1 LFDEKL
7 EGQMSFRTKFAL
19 ILASATLAIYTVVGG
34 WISTRAQQPA
44 NDPNAQL
51 RIFESVLQHIQ
62 NDYVDEPNMEKVRA
76 GALRGLAYG
85 LDPYSTYLT
94 PEQVRDYS
102 DNAKNNQSGIGA
114 ELSQVASYLYVIAPM
129 KGSPA
134 DQAGVRA
141 GDIIEYID
149 NKATRDISLYDA
161 KQLLNG
167 PAGTEVKL
175 RILRANTKPLTLT
188 VKRGTSRAA
197 TAETRMETGRI
208 GVLRINSLTDGEA
221 NDVRGRLQD
230 LIKQGAQKVVVDL
243 RATAGGSISDA
254 VAVANLFVRDG
265 VLAETIGREGK
276 VLKTYS
282 ADPKAAIFNGPLVV
296 LIDSGTAGAAEV
308 VASAVLDRNRG
319 QVVGERSFGAG
330 AEQQLFT
337 LRGGD
342 GLLLTTVKWAS
353 GSGKP
358 FLGEDRARSGVM
370 PSVEV
375 KRPELADAIDPDDL
389 TGNDDDAVAK
399 PSASPDKQVTPEE
412 TPKAPAEDVQMKK
425 ALELLRESK
434 PQAQR
439 AAA

>member
-1 LFDEKL
+1 
-7 EGQMSFRTKFAL
+7 MSFRTKFAL
-19 ILASATLAIYTVVGG
+19 ILGSATLALYTVVGG

-94 PEQVRDYS
+94 PDQVREFGRAARND
-102 DNAKNNQSGIGA
+102 QVGIGA

-149 NKATRDISLYDA
+149 GKATRDISLYDA

-167 PAGTEVKL
+167 AAGSEVKL
-175 RILRANTKPLTLT
+175 RILRANTRPLTLA
-188 VKRGTSRAA
+188 VKRGAFRAPA
-197 TAETRMETGRI
+197 AEARMEPGRI
-208 GVLRINSLTDGEA
+208 GILRVNSFAQGEA
-221 NDVRGRLQD
+221 ADARARVQE
-230 LIKQGAQKVVVDL
+230 LIKQGAQKMVVDL
-243 RATAGGSISDA
+243 RGTAGGSIDEA
-254 VAVANLFVRDG
+254 VAVANLFIKDG
-265 VLAETIGREGK
+265 TIAQTSGREGK
-276 VLKTYS
+276 TLKTFT
-282 ADPKAAIFNGPLVV
+282 ADPKATIFAGQVIA
-296 LIDSGTAGAAEV
+296 LIDAGTAGAAEV
-308 VASAVLDRNRG
+308 VASALIERNRG
-319 QVVGERSFGAG
+319 QVVGEKSFGAG

-342 GLLLTTVKWAS
+342 GLLLTTIKWAS
-353 GSGKP
+353 ASGKP
-358 FLGEDRARSGVM
+358 FLGEDRSHSGVT

-375 KRPELADAIDPDDL
+375 KRPELADAIDPEDL
-389 TGNDDDAVAK
+389 TGNDDDPAVKQAQPGDK
-399 PSASPDKQVTPEE
+399 PPVVPEPP
-412 TPKAPAEDVQMKK
+412 TPKAPIEDLQMKK

-434 PQAQR
+434 QPLQR
-439 AAA
+439 AA

>member
-1 LFDEKL
+1 
-7 EGQMSFRTKFAL
+7 MSFRTKFAL
-19 ILASATLAIYTVVGG
+19 ILASATLALYTVVGG

-94 PEQVRDYS
+94 PEQVREFDP
-102 DNAKNNQSGIGA
+102 DAKSNQVGIGA

-149 NKATRDISLYDA
+149 GKATRDISLYDA

-167 PAGTEVKL
+167 AAGSEVKL
-175 RILRANTKPLTLT
+175 RILRANARPLTVA
-188 VKRGTSRAA
+188 VKRGAFRAPA
-197 TAETRMETGRI
+197 AEARMEAGRI
-208 GVLRINSLTDGEA
+208 GVLRVNSFAPGEA
-221 NDVRGRLQD
+221 ADARARLQD
-230 LIKQGAQKVVVDL
+230 LIKQGAQKMVIDL
-243 RATAGGSISDA
+243 RGTAGGAIDEA
-254 VAVANLFVRDG
+254 VAVANLFIKDG
-265 VLAETIGREGK
+265 MIAQTSGREGK
-276 VLKTYS
+276 SLKTFS
-282 ADPKAAIFNGPLVV
+282 ADPKAAIFSGPVVV

-308 VASAVLDRNRG
+308 VASALLERNRG
-319 QVVGERSFGAG
+319 QVVGEKSFGAG

-353 GSGKP
+353 ASGKP
-358 FLGEDRARSGVM
+358 FLGEDRSHSGVA

-375 KRPELADAIDPDDL
+375 KRPELADAIDPEDL
-389 TGNDDDAVAK
+389 TGNDDDQAAK
-399 PSASPDKQVTPEE
+399 PGQPGDKPSVAPEP
-412 TPKAPAEDVQMKK
+412 TAPKPSVEDIQMKK
-425 ALELLRESK
+425 ALELLRENK
-434 PQAQR
+434 ALPLQR
-439 AAA
+439 AA

>member
-1 LFDEKL
+1 
-7 EGQMSFRTKFAL
+7 MSFRTKFAL
-19 ILASATLAIYTVVGG
+19 ILVSATLAIYTFVGG

-94 PEQVRDYS
+94 PDQVREFSENGKDS
-102 DNAKNNQSGIGA
+102 QAGIGA
-114 ELSQVASYLYVIAPM
+114 ELSQVASYLYVIAPG

-149 NKATRDISLYDA
+149 SKATRDISLYDA

-167 PAGTEVKL
+167 PSGSEVKL
-175 RILRANTKPLTLT
+175 RILRANSKPLTLA
-188 VKRGTSRAA
+188 VKRGAFRAPA
-197 TAETRMETGRI
+197 AESRMEAGKI
-208 GVLRINSLTDGEA
+208 GVLRINSLASGEA
-221 NDVRGRLQD
+221 NEARNRLHD
-230 LIKQGAQKVVVDL
+230 LVKQGAQKVVVDL
-243 RATAGGSISDA
+243 RATAGGSLNEA
-254 VAVANLFVRDG
+254 VAVANLFIKDG
-265 VLAETIGREGK
+265 AIAETVGREAK
-276 VLKTYS
+276 VLKTFS
-282 ADPKAAIFNGPLVV
+282 ADPKAVVFTGPIVA
-296 LIDSGTAGAAEV
+296 LIDGGTAGAAEV
-308 VASAVLDRNRG
+308 VASAILERSRG
-319 QVVGERSFGAG
+319 QVVGEKSFGAG

-353 GSGKP
+353 ASGKP
-358 FLGEDRARSGVM
+358 FLGEDRARSGVT

-375 KRPELADAIDPDDL
+375 KRPEIAETIDPDEL
-389 TGNDDDAVAK
+389 TGNEEDPAAK
-399 PSASPDKQVTPEE
+399 PGEEKREVTPAEP
-412 TPKAPAEDVQMKK
+412 PKPAEDLQMKK
-425 ALELLRESK
+425 ALELLRENK
-434 PQAQR
+434 PAQVQK
-439 AAA
+439 AA

>member
-1 LFDEKL
+1 
-7 EGQMSFRTKFAL
+7 MSFRAKFAL
-19 ILASATLAIYTVVGG
+19 ILVSATLALYTAVGG

-94 PEQVRDYS
+94 PDQVREYS
-102 DNAKNNQSGIGA
+102 GTGRDNQVGIGA
-114 ELSQVASYLYVIAPM
+114 EMSQVASYLYVIAPM

-149 NKATRDISLYDA
+149 GKATRDISLYDA

-167 PAGTEVKL
+167 GAGTEVKL
-175 RILRANTKPLTLT
+175 RILRANSRPVTLA
-188 VKRGTSRAA
+188 VKRGSSRAPA
-197 TAETRMETGRI
+197 VESRLEPGKI
-208 GVLRINSLTDGEA
+208 GVLRINSLADGEA
-221 NDVRGRLQD
+221 AEARSRLQE
-230 LIKQGAQKVVVDL
+230 LIKQGIQKVVLDL
-243 RATAGGSISDA
+243 RGTAGGSINEA
-254 VAVANLFVRDG
+254 VSVANLFIKDG
-265 VLAETIGREGK
+265 TIAQTTGREGK
-276 VLKTYS
+276 TLKTFT
-282 ADPKAAIFNGPLVV
+282 ADPKLTIFSGPVIA
-296 LIDSGTAGAAEV
+296 LIDTGTAGAAEV
-308 VASAVLDRNRG
+308 VASALLERNRS
-319 QVVGERSFGAG
+319 QLVGEKSFGAG

-342 GLLLTTVKWAS
+342 GLLLTTVKWATA
-353 GSGKP
+353 SGKP
-358 FLGEDRARSGVM
+358 FLGEDRAHSGVT

-375 KRPELADAIDPDDL
+375 KRPELAEAVDPEDL
-389 TGNDDDAVAK
+389 TGNDDDPVNRPAQPNEKPEPPVAPNVAK
-399 PSASPDKQVTPEE
+399 PA
-412 TPKAPAEDVQMKK
+412 AEDVQMKK

-434 PQAQR
+434 PAAMPR
-439 AAA
+439 AA